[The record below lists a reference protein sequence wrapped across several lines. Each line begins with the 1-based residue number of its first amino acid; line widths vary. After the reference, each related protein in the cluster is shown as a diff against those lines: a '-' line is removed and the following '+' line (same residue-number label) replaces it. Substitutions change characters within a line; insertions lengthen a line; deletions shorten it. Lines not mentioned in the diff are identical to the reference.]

1 MPKYRFLCRLLLAVA
16 LCGCILGAKAA
27 AVTNPQ
33 SGSVGLQGQISAPP
47 PTQGATIAFPL
58 NGQNFSKLPIN
69 VTGICPNGLLVKIFK
84 NNVFAGS
91 ADCTNGSYSI
101 SIDLFNDRNELVA
114 RVYDAL
120 DQAGPDS
127 NLVTVTFNDGTTILG
142 ARISL
147 TSNYAKRGAPPGS
160 TLTWPITISGGNG
173 PYAVSVDWGDKKSPD
188 IISRPFGGEFNLTHV
203 YDSAGIYNIIIKAT
217 DKNGQTAFLQVVGV
231 GNGPIAQTTAASSGS
246 KTAAPTVTK
255 QILWWPVIILIPLIL
270 TTFWLGRRHQLTI
283 IRRKLERGDR
293 PF

>member
-1 MPKYRFLCRLLLAVA
+1 MFKYRFLCRLLLTVV
-16 LCGCILGAKAA
+16 LCAGVLSGSAA

-58 NGQNFSKLPIN
+58 NGQSFSKLPIN
-69 VTGICPNGLLVKIFK
+69 VTGLCPKGLLVKVFK

-91 ADCTNGSYSI
+91 VDCTNGSYSV

-127 NLVTVTFNDGTTILG
+127 NIVTVTFNDGSTILG
-142 ARISL
+142 PRVSV
-147 TSNYAKRGAPPGS
+147 TTNYAKRGAPPGS
-160 TLTWPITISGGNG
+160 ILTWPITISGGTG

-188 IISRPFGGEFNLTHV
+188 IISRPFGGEFNITHT
-203 YDSAGIYNIIIKAT
+203 YDSAGVYNVIIKVT
-217 DKNGQTAFLQVVGV
+217 DKNGQSAFLQVVGV
-231 GNGPIAQTTAASSGS
+231 GNGPIAQDTAAANS
-246 KTAAPTVTK
+246 KTPTTIVQQK
-255 QILWWPVIILIPLIL
+255 LIWWPLAVLIPLIL

-283 IRRKLERGDR
+283 IRKKLERGDR